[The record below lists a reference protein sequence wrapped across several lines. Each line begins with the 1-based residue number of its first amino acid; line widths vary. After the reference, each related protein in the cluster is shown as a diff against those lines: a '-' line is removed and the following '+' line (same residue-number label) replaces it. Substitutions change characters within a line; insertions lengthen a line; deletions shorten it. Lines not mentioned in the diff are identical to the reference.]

1 MSFAVAPS
9 LTIPLKKDASGV
21 IRVGGTRVSLD
32 TIIFAYNEGSDA
44 EDIVDQFDSL
54 KLADVHAVI
63 SYYLQNRDEIEFY
76 LEERKKFREQVRQV
90 IEAHSDQTGIRERL
104 LAREFAK
111 TEAYA

>member
-1 MSFAVAPS
+1 MSVAVAPS
-9 LTIPLKKDASGV
+9 LSVPLKTDADNV

-63 SYYLQNRDEIEFY
+63 SYYLQNRNEVEAY
-76 LEERKKFREQVRQV
+76 LEERKKFREQVRQM
-90 IEAHSDQTGIRERL
+90 IEVRSDQTGIRERL
-104 LAREFAK
+104 LARELAK
-111 TEAYA
+111 AI